1 MGRGRRVAA
10 FVALIAAVVC
20 APARADIPGALTLSG
35 PLSDEQAV
43 ALDDHGNASI
53 AWRTADPAQDRQIH
67 FCRLPA
73 GATVCAPDTVA
84 PLQHGG
90 YVPAPILEDPSD
102 GSQVRMVVETAAT
115 DQQFNGQTVVFS
127 SGDGGATYGAPVA
140 SGGGDLILPSVT
152 VGGPGAFSWS
162 SLAFGSFLSGPLDGS
177 STTQPINLAPDGP
190 NDNEEPMG
198 IGFPD
203 PTTPLAVWYHV
214 HTDNGTQ
221 VKTITYRH
229 WLGTGSVNDPS
240 TWGPVRD
247 FTPPDGIQSSES
259 TTVASGPKGVFAM
272 YAPQKPPGG
281 KCGTRPELVR
291 YDAAADTWSAPR
303 PIDDDPHAGLSDA
316 CGYDNGGS
324 GTAFSISQDGQG
336 VLHALYTF
344 HSGKPFADQ
353 TTPQG
358 LLYSVS
364 SDGGLTWARP
374 VSIAKTDQITNDGGF
389 RVAVNASGAAVVTW
403 HHSTGSASSGDV
415 IQALRL
421 PPLSATKPGGSTGPC
436 PALITVGKTKL
447 LATQGCWAKTGKRYT
462 ATGAVRIDGIDLLPK
477 GGTAASAAAAPS
489 ISVDTATRIVTSA
502 GAYQTKIGS
511 VDLGSKRVDWQLPDH
526 AGQLLDAASGDPV
539 QLAISNGQTVLGLPV
554 AGIVTPSFGA
564 TGLASIPL
572 NLQLPAPL
580 DGVLGGG
587 LTDDVTFTS
596 DVTRGLH
603 LDRGSIAIDLPEVD
617 LGVARIS
624 PFHVDY
630 NADPF
635 VFAADIGLELP
646 GGFGSLEGA
655 LTIRNG
661 DLVDLSGHYNP
672 PSPGI
677 AVASGVF
684 LTQIRF
690 GLHNGQTCN
699 AADQTAIDIGANL
712 SGGGDVG
719 GVSLLEIDGSAIFK
733 LGSSSCHLP
742 AVFRIDGDGKIVGL
756 AVAHVYFQY
765 TTPALLEFGAA
776 VALGSHDTVGIEASV
791 DGGIN
796 AANGHFFI
804 EGKGNVYVLGY
815 NPASVDVIG
824 SNIGLGACAKLT
836 LLPGSNLVGVD
847 SDIDAGGYILW
858 DDLHLTIMKAG
869 CDVSFLKPKDFTAAH
884 ASAVGPQTFTVKPGT
899 PSQTFLAFGKTK
911 APSFV
916 LKSPTGA
923 TYTSPT
929 AEQQQ
934 NADGPTEGLTLDGN
948 QEASILVHKP
958 AAGTWTL
965 TPQGDEP
972 VEEVRTAAGVV
983 MPRATAAVR
992 SIGGRRFKLTY
1003 KVAGAGPNVAVDVF
1017 ERGRGAQHAIGSLK
1031 GSHGVLRF
1039 KPAAGPGGRRDII
1052 AVPHGVGAPP
1062 TRSTVIAHY
1071 VAPKPAAPPA
1081 PRHVRLARGRG
1092 AMRVSWSP
1100 SAGAKRYVVRATLRD
1115 GRRQEIPVKASHRFA
1130 VLQHVPGPDS
1140 GAVRVYAIGADAL
1153 VSKPGI
1159 AKLKA
1164 VHVHRHRAT
1173 KKKRHARRSA

>member
-1 MGRGRRVAA
+1 MGRWRRGAMLAA
-10 FVALIAAVVC
+10 LGALFVC
-20 APARADIPGALTLSG
+20 APARADIPGALTLSA
-35 PLSDEQAV
+35 PSSDEQAV
-43 ALDDHGNASI
+43 ALDDHGNASVT
-53 AWRTADPAQDRQIH
+53 WRTADAAQNRQIH
-67 FCRLPA
+67 FCRLSA
-73 GATVCAPDTVA
+73 GASACAPDTTA

-90 YVPAPILEDPSD
+90 YVPAAILEDPGD

-115 DQQFNGQTVVFS
+115 DEQFSGQTVVFA
-127 SGDGGATYGAPVA
+127 SGDGGVTYGAPVA

-152 VGGPGAFSWS
+152 TGGPGAFSWS

-190 NDNEEPMG
+190 SDNEEPMG

-214 HTDNGTQ
+214 HFDNGAT

-240 TWGPVRD
+240 TWGAVRD
-247 FTPPDGIQSSES
+247 FTPPDGIQSSEP
-259 TTVASGPKGVFAM
+259 TAVASGPKGVFAL

-281 KCGTRPELVR
+281 HCGIRPELVR

-303 PIDDDPHAGLSDA
+303 PIDDDPHTGLSSA

-324 GTAFSISQDGQG
+324 GTAFSVSEDGQG
-336 VLHALYTF
+336 VLHVLYTF
-344 HSGKPFADQ
+344 HSGRPAADQ
-353 TTPQG
+353 TVPQG
-358 LLYSVS
+358 LLYSTS
-364 SDGGLTWARP
+364 SDGGLTWAKP
-374 VSIAKTDQITNDGGF
+374 VSIATTDQISNDGGF
-389 RVAVNASGAAVVTW
+389 RMAVNTSGEAILTW
-403 HHSTGSASSGDV
+403 HHSTGSADTGDV
-415 IQALRL
+415 IQARRL
-421 PPLSATKPGGSTGPC
+421 PALSAAKPGGSTGPC

-477 GGTAASAAAAPS
+477 TAGAAHTAAAAS

-511 VDLGSKRVDWQLPDH
+511 VDLGSKAVDWQVPAS

-539 QLAISNGQTVLGLPV
+539 QLAISKGQTVLGLPV

-564 TGLASIPL
+564 SGLASIPL
-572 NLQLPAPL
+572 NLELPPPL

-617 LGVARIS
+617 LGVARIT
-624 PFHVDY
+624 PFHVGYD
-630 NADPF
+630 ADPF
-635 VFAADIGLELP
+635 VFEAAIGLELP
-646 GGFGSLEGA
+646 GGFGKLDGA
-655 LTIRNG
+655 LKIQNG
-661 DLVDLSGHYNP
+661 DLIDLSGAYTP

-677 AVASGVF
+677 AVATEVF
-684 LTQIRF
+684 LTKVSF
-690 GLHNGQTCN
+690 GLHKGQSCK
-699 AADQTAIDIGANL
+699 ASDQTAINIGADL

-719 GVSLLEIDGSAIFK
+719 GTSLLEIDGSAVFK

-742 AVFRIDGDGKIVGL
+742 AIFRIDGDGKIVGL
-756 AVAHVYFQY
+756 SVAKVYFQY
-765 TTPALLEFGAA
+765 TTPALLEFGAS
-776 VALGSHDTVGIEASV
+776 VALGDPGSVGLAASV

-804 EGKGNVYVLGY
+804 EGKGKVAVVHYDL
-815 NPASVDVIG
+815 ASVDVIG
-824 SNIGLGACAKLT
+824 SNIGLGACAAMK
-836 LLPGSNLVGVD
+836 LLPGSELLD
-847 SDIDAGGYILW
+847 LDTDINAGGYILW
-858 DDLHLTIMKAG
+858 DDLHLTIMKSG
-869 CDVSFLKPKDFTAAH
+869 CDVSFLKPKDFKGAR

-899 PSQTFLAFGKTK
+899 PSQTFLAFGQTK

-916 LKSPTGA
+916 LKSPSGE

-934 NADGPTEGLTLDGN
+934 NKAGPTEGLTLDGN
-948 QEASILVHKP
+948 HEASILVHKP
-958 AAGTWTL
+958 AAGTWTV

-972 VEEVRTAAGVV
+972 VEEIRTAAGVV
-983 MPRATAAVR
+983 MPKAKGTVR
-992 SIGGRRFKLTY
+992 SAGGRRFSLAY

-1031 GSHGVLRF
+1031 GSRGVLHF
-1039 KPAAGPGGRRDII
+1039 TAAPGPGGRRDIV

-1062 TRSTVIAHY
+1062 TRSSVIAQY

-1081 PRHVRLARGRG
+1081 PRHVRLTRGRG
-1092 AMRVSWSP
+1092 AARVSWAP
-1100 SAGAKRYVVRATLRD
+1100 SRGAKRYVLRATLRD
-1115 GRRQEIPVKASHRFA
+1115 GRRQEIPVKASRRFA
-1130 VLQHVPGPDS
+1130 VLQHVPGPDA
-1140 GAVRVYAIGADAL
+1140 GAIRVYAIGPDGL
-1153 VSKPGI
+1153 ISKPAI

-1164 VHVHRHRAT
+1164 VHVHRHKAV
-1173 KKKRHARRSA
+1173 KKKARRA